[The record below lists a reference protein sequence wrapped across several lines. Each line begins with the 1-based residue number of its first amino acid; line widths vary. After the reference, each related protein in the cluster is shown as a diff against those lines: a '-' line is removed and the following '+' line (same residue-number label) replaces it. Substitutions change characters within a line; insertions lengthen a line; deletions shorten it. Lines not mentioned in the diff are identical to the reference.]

1 MDYLGLITSLPC
13 TLISIIA
20 GYLSIAYDTVLELS
34 MSAYE
39 LLLGLSISA
48 YEILLGLAISAYELL
63 LGLAVGVSDLLSLQ
77 EWWATEN
84 TIMAVWLVIV
94 LPALCKRSSGKFQE
108 IYLQLVSAL
117 TGLMLF
123 GSFIQTA
130 GALQGGGLFGG
141 KVSMPTLGLLGVVV
155 MMFGANIDGIKKEIY
170 GYGVSDGP
178 GEEKCASVFGSIE
191 KFIGLETVIFFC
203 IATFGLP
210 SIDIGAEDY
219 NYTPLLC
226 VFPILG
232 MVREMNTYFE
242 PEVEEPVVAEEATD
256 LNGLPP
262 QPNEEEAKTEDAEKE
277 AETPA
282 EKEEEEAVPDTK
294 EAETEEKSEET
305 VETEEKAE
313 EKVEE
318 EAATET
324 KEEPAPSIVTKI
336 ITKIKGLV
344 GCVINLILTMVG
356 KVKSLITCVLTQITA
371 IITCVITRTTS
382 LISCVITKTTSL
394 IKCVIAHIVAMPWN
408 CIINTT
414 ICLGT
419 KATLTYTFWY
429 LTEDLLVIAFP
440 VIDIVLPY
448 LVSKAEARELLS
460 DNASHVISQTAA
472 LVAGCAH
479 YYLFRTY
486 SAATPA

>member
-20 GYLSIAYDTVLELS
+20 GYLTIAYDTVLELS
-34 MSAYE
+34 ISAYE
-39 LLLGLSISA
+39 LLLGLTISG
-48 YEILLGLAISAYELL
+48 YEILLGLAISAYEIL

-84 TIMAVWLVIV
+84 TIMAVWLIIV

-226 VFPILG
+226 LFPILG

-282 EKEEEEAVPDTK
+282 EKEEEAVTDTK
-294 EAETEEKSEET
+294 EAETEVKPEET

-344 GCVINLILTMVG
+344 GCVINLILNIVG

-371 IITCVITRTTS
+371 IITCFATRTTS
-382 LISCVITKTTSL
+382 LISCIITKTTSL
-394 IKCVIAHIVAMPWN
+394 IKCAIAHIVALPWN
-408 CIINTT
+408 CIINAS

-448 LVSKAEARELLS
+448 LVSKAKARELLS
-460 DNASHVISQTAA
+460 DDGSHVISQTAA